1 MFKLI
6 DFFLSKSIIPI
17 LHILQNPSYLNIRHM
32 PNELKS
38 KVNEKI
44 DETLKTIDSKNYP
57 VKSQVMWVKERLVA
71 IKNQMSLESDEYQ
84 VKQYRQFTM
93 TLDIKRNQNIN
104 QTIPEISKYY
114 E

>member
-1 MFKLI
+1 
-6 DFFLSKSIIPI
+6 
-17 LHILQNPSYLNIRHM
+17 
-32 PNELKS
+32 
-38 KVNEKI
+38 
-44 DETLKTIDSKNYP
+44 
-57 VKSQVMWVKERLVA
+57 MWVKERLVA